1 VLNDDGEVV
10 SFGELAQYVLD
21 KRIPL
26 EICLLSN
33 LHTGAVDK
41 LENHPF
47 GILLKEKFRVTINT
61 DDRLMSATN
70 MTQEF
75 LTAVKYFNL
84 SFDEIEKITINA
96 MKSAF
101 IPYKER
107 LRYIY
112 DVIKP
117 GYQKVRDQLHN

>member
-1 VLNDDGEVV
+1 MHDGDVV

-47 GILLKEKFRVTINT
+47 RNFVSKKNSEL
-61 DDRLMSATN
+61 
-70 MTQEF
+70 Q
-75 LTAVKYFNL
+75 
-84 SFDEIEKITINA
+84 
-96 MKSAF
+96 
-101 IPYKER
+101 
-107 LRYIY
+107 
-112 DVIKP
+112 
-117 GYQKVRDQLHN
+117 

>member
-1 VLNDDGEVV
+1 
-10 SFGELAQYVLD
+10 
-21 KRIPL
+21 
-26 EICLLSN
+26 LSN

-47 GILLKEKFRVTINT
+47 GILFKEKFRVTINT

-84 SFDEIEKITINA
+84 SFDEIEKITINS

-112 DVIKP
+112 DIIKP
-117 GYQKVRDQLHN
+117 GYQKVRDQLNNQLQKGK

>member
-1 VLNDDGEVV
+1 
-10 SFGELAQYVLD
+10 
-21 KRIPL
+21 
-26 EICLLSN
+26 
-33 LHTGAVDK
+33 
-41 LENHPF
+41 
-47 GILLKEKFRVTINT
+47 
-61 DDRLMSATN
+61 MSATN

-84 SFDEIEKITINA
+84 SFDEIEKITINS

-112 DVIKP
+112 EIIKP
-117 GYQKVRDQLHN
+117 GYQKVRNQLNN